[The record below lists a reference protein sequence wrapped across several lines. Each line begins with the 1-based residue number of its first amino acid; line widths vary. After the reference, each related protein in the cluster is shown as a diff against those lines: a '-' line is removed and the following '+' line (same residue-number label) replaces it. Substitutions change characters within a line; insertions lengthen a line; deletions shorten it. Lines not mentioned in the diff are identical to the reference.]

1 MTDEDDLENITGEQ
15 LQEELDKIIRDY
27 KQKKLETQQT
37 LNNKTLDEK
46 FIISVQSQSD
56 ADPFNNFYILKLKS
70 INLSKT

>member
-56 ADPFNNFYILKLKS
+56 VDPFNNFYILK
-70 INLSKT
+70 T

>member
-56 ADPFNNFYILKLKS
+56 ADPFNNFYI
-70 INLSKT
+70 

>member
-56 ADPFNNFYILKLKS
+56 ADPFNNFYILK
-70 INLSKT
+70 T

>member
-56 ADPFNNFYILKLKS
+56 AFPFNNFYILKTL
-70 INLSKT
+70 IN